1 MNRLLYLNYTEFLS
15 DLILYLLHL
24 LARWVNF
31 ERVIERLVAQ
41 QTYQTNVDQLQIY
54 AKDDCFI
61 EDEDEFHIMLN
72 FYHDLGVIVRH
83 QSTVVLKAQWLID
96 LFKHLITI
104 PPFEKSVRNFIF
116 SPRFRTQAT
125 AKYCY

>member
-1 MNRLLYLNYTEFLS
+1 MTLASSLLC
-15 DLILYLLHL
+15 
-24 LARWVNF
+24 RWVNF

-41 QTYQTNVDQLQIY
+41 HTYHTNVDQLQIY

-61 EDEDEFHIMLN
+61 EDDDEFHIMLN

-104 PPFEKSVRNFIF
+104 PRFEKSARSFIF
-116 SPRFRTQAT
+116 SPRILI
-125 AKYCY
+125 